1 MGKINQGILGGFS
14 GKVGT
19 VVGSTWKSINYMRA
33 LAVNVHDAKS
43 EKQLCQRGKFRT
55 VVNFTKTITPFL
67 RVGFQEHEEGRSAVN
82 AATSYLMLHA
92 VEGCADGAVLNF
104 DKVRVSQGSLTA
116 AADASA
122 EVAANKVTFSWTDNS
137 GAGDAQAEDAA
148 MVLAFN
154 KDRQEAV
161 YLLAAAIRADGTAE
175 LPLPTSW
182 DGEALAIYLAFC
194 SADGQHVSNSI
205 CLHNDATSTE
215 PDDPDSGGGD
225 EDDGDHQLG

>member
-19 VVGSTWKSINYMRA
+19 VVGSTWKSISYMRA

-92 VEGCADGAVLNF
+92 VEGCADETVLNF
-104 DKVRVSQGSLTA
+104 DKVRVSQGSLTT
-116 AADASA
+116 AADATVQ
-122 EVAANKVTFSWTDNS
+122 VAAGKATFSWTDNS
-137 GAGDAQAEDAA
+137 DTGDAQATDTA
-148 MVLAFN
+148 MALAYN
-154 KDRQEAV
+154 KDSVPTA
-161 YLLAAAIRADGTAE
+161 LPSFPCPRAGTARHW
-175 LPLPTSW
+175 PSTWP
-182 DGEALAIYLAFC
+182 
-194 SADGQHVSNSI
+194 SAAQTGNMCRTAS
-205 CLHNDATSTE
+205 A
-215 PDDPDSGGGD
+215 
-225 EDDGDHQLG
+225 

>member
-92 VEGCADGAVLNF
+92 VEGCADETVLNF
-104 DKVRVSQGSLTA
+104 DKVRVSQGSLTT
-116 AADASA
+116 AADATVQ
-122 EVAANKVTFSWTDNS
+122 VAAGKATFSWTDNS
-137 GAGDAQAEDAA
+137 DTGDAQATDTA
-148 MVLAFN
+148 MALAYN

-161 YLLAAAIRADGTAE
+161 YRMAIATRADGTAE
-175 LPLPTSW
+175 LTLPTSW

-194 SADGQHVSNSI
+194 SGDGQHVSNSL
-205 CLHNDATSTE
+205 CLQNDAASTE
-215 PDDPDSGGGD
+215 PESPDDG
-225 EDDGDHQLG
+225 EDDGEGGNQQMG

>member
-1 MGKINQGILGGFS
+1 MATFRQGIPGGFS

-92 VEGCADGAVLNF
+92 VEGCADDATLNF

-116 AADASA
+116 ATDATVQVTA
-122 EVAANKVTFSWTDNS
+122 GKATFSWTDNS
-137 GAGDAQAEDAA
+137 DTGDAQATDTA
-148 MVLAFN
+148 MALAYN

-161 YLLAAAIRADGTAE
+161 YRMAIATRADGTAE
-175 LPLPTSW
+175 LTLPTNW

-194 SADGQHVSNSI
+194 SADGQHVSNSL
-205 CLHNDATSTE
+205 CLQNDAASTE
-215 PDDPDSGGGD
+215 PEDPDSG

>member
-67 RVGFQEHEEGRSAVN
+67 RVGFQEHEYRQSAVN
-82 AATSYLMLHA
+82 AASSYLLRYA
-92 VEGCADGAVLNF
+92 AEGCGSEAALNF

-116 AADASA
+116 ATDATVQVTA
-122 EVAANKVTFSWTDNS
+122 GKATFSWTDNS
-137 GAGDAQAEDAA
+137 DTGDAQATDTA
-148 MVLAFN
+148 MALAYN

-161 YLLAAAIRADGTAE
+161 YRMAIATRADGTAE
-175 LPLPTSW
+175 LTLPTNW

-194 SADGQHVSNSI
+194 SADGQHVSNSL
-205 CLHNDATSTE
+205 CLQNDAASTE
-215 PDDPDSGGGD
+215 PEDPDSG

>member
-82 AATSYLMLHA
+82 AATSYLMFHA
-92 VEGCADGAVLNF
+92 VEGCADEAVLDF

-137 GAGDAQAEDAA
+137 GVGSAKADDVA
-148 MVLAFN
+148 MVLAYD
-154 KDRQEAV
+154 KDKGEAV
-161 YLLAAAIRADGTAE
+161 YDTQAGTRADGTAE
-175 LPLPTSW
+175 LTLPTAW
-182 DGEALAIYLAFC
+182 AEDALAVYLSFC
-194 SADGQHVSNSI
+194 SADGREVSNST
-205 CLHNDATSTE
+205 CLQDEASTQQ
-215 PDDPDSGGGD
+215 PGGGTGTGGGSG
-225 EDDGDHQLG
+225 ETPLG

>member
-1 MGKINQGILGGFS
+1 MATFRQGIPGGFS

-92 VEGCADGAVLNF
+92 VEGCADDATLNF

-116 AADASA
+116 ATDATVQ
-122 EVAANKVTFSWTDNS
+122 VAAGKATFSWTDNS
-137 GAGDAQAEDAA
+137 DTGDAQATDTA
-148 MVLAFN
+148 MALAYN

-161 YLLAAAIRADGTAE
+161 YRMAIATRADGTAE
-175 LPLPTSW
+175 LTLPTNW

-194 SADGQHVSNSI
+194 SADGQHVSNSL
-205 CLHNDATSTE
+205 CLQNDAPSTA
-215 PDDPDSGGGD
+215 PGGSGGED

>member
-92 VEGCADGAVLNF
+92 VEGCADDATLNF

-116 AADASA
+116 ATDATVQ
-122 EVAANKVTFSWTDNS
+122 VAAGKATFSWTDNS
-137 GAGDAQAEDAA
+137 DTGDAQATDTA
-148 MVLAFN
+148 MALAYN

-161 YLLAAAIRADGTAE
+161 YRMAIATRADGTAE
-175 LPLPTSW
+175 LTLPTNW

-194 SADGQHVSNSI
+194 SADGQHVSNSL
-205 CLHNDATSTE
+205 CLQNDTPSTA
-215 PDDPDSGGGD
+215 PGGSGGED

>member
-33 LAVNVHDAKS
+33 LAVNVHNPNTV
-43 EKQLCQRGKFRT
+43 KQQCQRGKFK
-55 VVNFTKTITPFL
+55 VVLQFCKTITPFL
-67 RVGFQEHEEGRSAVN
+67 RVGFQEHEHGQSAVN
-82 AATSYLMLHA
+82 AASSYLLRYA
-92 VEGCADGAVLNF
+92 VEGCGNDAALDF

-161 YLLAAAIRADGTAE
+161 YLLAAATRADGTAE
-175 LPLPTSW
+175 LLLPTSW

-194 SADGQHVSNSI
+194 SADGQHVSNSL
-205 CLHNDATSTE
+205 CLHNDALSTE
-215 PDDPDSGGGD
+215 PDDPDSGSGD

>member
-92 VEGCADGAVLNF
+92 VEGCADEAVLNF

-116 AADASA
+116 AADAT
-122 EVAANKVTFSWTDNS
+122 VQMAAGKATFSWTDNS
-137 GAGDAQAEDAA
+137 DTGDAQATDTA
-148 MVLAFN
+148 MALAYN

-161 YLLAAAIRADGTAE
+161 YRMAIATRADGTAE
-175 LPLPTSW
+175 LTLPTNW

-194 SADGQHVSNSI
+194 SADGQHVSNSL
-205 CLHNDATSTE
+205 CLQNDAPGTATGG
-215 PDDPDSGGGD
+215 SGGED

>member
-19 VVGSTWKSINYMRA
+19 VVGSTWKSISYMRA

-67 RVGFQEHEEGRSAVN
+67 RVGFQEHEDGRSAVN

-161 YLLAAAIRADGTAE
+161 YLLAAASGSHPCRRHRRAPVAHKLGRRSAGH
-175 LPLPTSW
+175 LPGLLQRRRATCVEQHLPAQRR
-182 DGEALAIYLAFC
+182 DKHGA
-194 SADGQHVSNSI
+194 
-205 CLHNDATSTE
+205 
-215 PDDPDSGGGD
+215 
-225 EDDGDHQLG
+225 

>member
-1 MGKINQGILGGFS
+1 MGKINQGILGGFL

-92 VEGCADGAVLNF
+92 VEGCADDATLNF

-116 AADASA
+116 ATDATVQ
-122 EVAANKVTFSWTDNS
+122 VAAGKATFSWTDNS
-137 GAGDAQAEDAA
+137 DTGDAQATDTA
-148 MVLAFN
+148 MALAYN

-161 YLLAAAIRADGTAE
+161 YRMAIATRADGTAE
-175 LPLPTSW
+175 LTLPTNW

-194 SADGQHVSNSI
+194 SADGQHVSNSL
-205 CLHNDATSTE
+205 CLQNDAPSTA
-215 PDDPDSGGGD
+215 PGGSGGED